1 MGTMEVSWEYQQN
14 LGHTTGTMDHYRPL
28 QTTMDHY
35 TVYGVAQGLL
45 MYIPYFEG
53 NRDGEV
59 VI

>member
-1 MGTMEVSWEYQQN
+1 MNVERLWKKVHQQN

-45 MYIPYFEG
+45 M
-53 NRDGEV
+53 
-59 VI
+59 